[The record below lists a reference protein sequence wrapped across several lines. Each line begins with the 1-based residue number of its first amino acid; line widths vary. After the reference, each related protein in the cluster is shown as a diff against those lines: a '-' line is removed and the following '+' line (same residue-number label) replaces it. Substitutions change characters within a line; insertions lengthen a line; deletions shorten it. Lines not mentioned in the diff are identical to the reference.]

1 MIAVVRDLRGVTHVA
16 IRLPEEDDGPGE
28 EPMIG
33 ALCED
38 RLDRMFRGMTYTVW
52 TTDEIG
58 EGLPD
63 CMACLV
69 RESQP

>member
-1 MIAVVRDLRGVTHVA
+1 MIATVRDLRGVTHVA
-16 IRLPEEDDGPGE
+16 IRRPEEEDGPGE

-38 RLDRMFRGMTYTVW
+38 TLISILEGTFTIW

-63 CMACLV
+63 CMSCLV
-69 RESQP
+69 RDGQP

>member
-1 MIAVVRDLRGVTHVA
+1 MIATVRDERGVTHAA
-16 IRLPEEDDGPGE
+16 IRLPEEEDGPGE

-38 RLDRMFRGMTYTVW
+38 TVANLLGGSFTVW

-58 EGLPD
+58 EGLLD
-63 CMACLV
+63 CMSCLV
-69 RESQP
+69 RSAS